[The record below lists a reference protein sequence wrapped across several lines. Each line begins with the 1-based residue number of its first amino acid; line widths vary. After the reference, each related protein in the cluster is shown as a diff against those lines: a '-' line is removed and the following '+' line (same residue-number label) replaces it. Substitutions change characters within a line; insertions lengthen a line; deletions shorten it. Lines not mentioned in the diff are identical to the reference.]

1 MAVKIRRRL
10 MRPLDL
16 AGNLIFNKTIY
27 RRLCNHLSEADTLG
41 RTSVKATFYNAL
53 NYIQYLEG
61 KLKLGDVKKAEVEAL
76 VDTGATFPT
85 LPEEI
90 IAQLALPSLGEHP
103 AETAEGAGRWSL
115 WPTP

>member
-1 MAVKIRRRL
+1 MKANA
-10 MRPLDL
+10 RPERHT
-16 AGNLIFNKTIY
+16 F
-27 RRLCNHLSEADTLG
+27 
-41 RTSVKATFYNAL
+41 VKATFYNAL